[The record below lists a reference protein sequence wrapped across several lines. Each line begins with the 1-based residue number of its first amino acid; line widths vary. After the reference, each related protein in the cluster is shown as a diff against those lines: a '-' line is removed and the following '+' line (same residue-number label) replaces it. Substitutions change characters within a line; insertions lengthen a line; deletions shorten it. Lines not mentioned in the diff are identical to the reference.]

1 MNVFG
6 LNLYQ
11 NFLYVYHSIIHVYP
25 VLLLVFNN
33 GLTIAFIQI
42 SWTETKAINKTIT
55 LPISYSA
62 YFTCVAE
69 PLYPIGKTG
78 TYLIGHT
85 INIVSLNSFSINI
98 YGASNGDNNNGVHA
112 ICIGI

>member
-1 MNVFG
+1 MG
-6 LNLYQ
+6 RPLNLALGGL
-11 NFLYVYHSIIHVYP
+11 F
-25 VLLLVFNN
+25 FTN

-69 PLYPIGKTG
+69 PLYPLGKTG
-78 TYLIGHT
+78 AYLIGHT